1 MGIMKEERKK
11 NIGWKIVKKNL
22 QTHYGFVFFTAVQI
36 DFKNKCP
43 IFWYAVN
50 FNNLSLSLYLFLNS
64 ISSKL
69 RLKRERF
76 KIENLRLTIFFSFFE
91 LRCALALLSINQLD
105 NNRKT
110 NLLMYTPLWQTPRAR
125 HYYLAGLSEHSL
137 KLVGLWSTDN
147 MPAELGFD
155 GRAV

>member
-1 MGIMKEERKK
+1 MRFTKLQRLEIIWNERRKK
-11 NIGWKIVKKNL
+11 KTLVKK
-22 QTHYGFVFFTAVQI
+22 FFRHIMDLYFSQQFKLILKTSVQ
-36 DFKNKCP
+36 F
-43 IFWYAVN
+43 FGYAVN
-50 FNNLSLSLYLFLNS
+50 LNNLSLSLYLFLNS

-76 KIENLRLTIFFSFFE
+76 KNGNLRLTIFFSFFE

-137 KLVGLWSTDN
+137 KLVG
-147 MPAELGFD
+147 P
-155 GRAV
+155 